1 MTPDQQFAR
10 LVKVSIFLFV
20 SVFGY
25 FMFAD
30 AMMPM
35 TPQAMA
41 TRMVTKVTPQVSG
54 KIASIAV
61 ANNQVVAK
69 GDVLFSIDSAPYEL
83 AVEQANLTLEQAK
96 QDNAELDAEILAAQ
110 ADVNAKQSSARQKR
124 SEAKRLDALYAS
136 RGVSQ
141 QLADQAQSD
150 ASTAEANLMA
160 ANARL
165 SQLVVSR
172 GHDGADNLKMRQAQ
186 NHLAQAELNLSYTQV
201 RADQNGVVTNLQLEV
216 GSFATVGQPLLAVVS
231 EKVDIIADFREKS
244 LRGIESQ
251 STAYITFDGQ
261 PGRLYQAKVS
271 NVDAGVSAGQFDAN
285 GRLATP
291 EASARWVRDAQRL
304 RLHLALDH
312 QVVNTLPAGARAT
325 VQLVP
330 NNVALGF
337 LAKVQI
343 KLISVLHYIY

>member
-10 LVKVSIFLFV
+10 LVKISIFLFI

-61 ANNQVVAK
+61 TNNQVVAK

-83 AVEQANLTLEQAK
+83 AVEQANLALEQAK

-110 ADVNAKQSSARQKR
+110 ADVNAKQSSAQQKR

-150 ASTAEANLMA
+150 ASTAEAN
-160 ANARL
+160 
-165 SQLVVSR
+165 
-172 GHDGADNLKMRQAQ
+172 
-186 NHLAQAELNLSYTQV
+186 
-201 RADQNGVVTNLQLEV
+201 
-216 GSFATVGQPLLAVVS
+216 
-231 EKVDIIADFREKS
+231 
-244 LRGIESQ
+244 
-251 STAYITFDGQ
+251 
-261 PGRLYQAKVS
+261 
-271 NVDAGVSAGQFDAN
+271 
-285 GRLATP
+285 
-291 EASARWVRDAQRL
+291 
-304 RLHLALDH
+304 
-312 QVVNTLPAGARAT
+312 
-325 VQLVP
+325 
-330 NNVALGF
+330 
-337 LAKVQI
+337 
-343 KLISVLHYIY
+343 